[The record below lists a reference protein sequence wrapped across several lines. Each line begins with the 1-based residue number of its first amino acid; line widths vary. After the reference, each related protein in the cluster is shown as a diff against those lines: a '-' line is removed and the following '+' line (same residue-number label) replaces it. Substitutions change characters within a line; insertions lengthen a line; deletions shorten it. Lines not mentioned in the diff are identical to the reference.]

1 MLAAPFVVL
10 MGGPVLGY
18 VVGGGVV
25 DRDPRRS
32 ASASSATRAPAAP
45 KAQVGLTFG
54 ALMGRA
60 WILGIAILVVGLAG
74 EREDGLM
81 AALLALVAFT
91 VYLAT
96 TLVLA
101 PHGEEHAQLMSK
113 TRKILLGAFGGYLLL
128 TVLAFIVFGSAG
140 PQRGLRARRTS
151 SRSTRGSTFRARW
164 TSTRP
169 SCTSS
174 CPGS

>member
-1 MLAAPFVVL
+1 MSSTTTVPTSDPLAFVRFADVLLVVLAAPFVLL

-18 VVGGGVV
+18 AVG
-25 DRDPRRS
+25 
-32 ASASSATRAPAAP
+32 AIAWIATRVAGVIIERQAKGKSA
-45 KAQVGLTFG
+45 KAQVGLNFG

-96 TLVLA
+96 TL
-101 PHGEEHAQLMSK
+101 
-113 TRKILLGAFGGYLLL
+113 IL
-128 TVLAFIVFGSAG
+128 
-140 PQRGLRARRTS
+140 P
-151 SRSTRGSTFRARW
+151 
-164 TSTRP
+164 RP
-169 SCTSS
+169 ERNTPS
-174 CPGS
+174 P

>member
-1 MLAAPFVVL
+1 MSSTTTVSTSDPLAFVRFADVLLVVLAAPFVLL

-18 VVGGGVV
+18 AVG
-25 DRDPRRS
+25 
-32 ASASSATRAPAAP
+32 AIAWIATRIAGVIIERQAKGKSA
-45 KAQVGLTFG
+45 KAQVGLNFG

-96 TLVLA
+96 SL
-101 PHGEEHAQLMSK
+101 
-113 TRKILLGAFGGYLLL
+113 IL
-128 TVLAFIVFGSAG
+128 
-140 PQRGLRARRTS
+140 
-151 SRSTRGSTFRARW
+151 
-164 TSTRP
+164 RP
-169 SCTSS
+169 TERNT
-174 CPGS
+174 PRP